1 MPLLPG
7 HRLGPYE
14 IVAPIGA
21 GGMGEVYKATDTR
34 LGRTVAIKTLD
45 GAHSERFQQEARAVA
60 ALNHPNICVLY
71 DVGPGYLVMEYID
84 GTPLHGPMALSEVL
98 HVATQMAGALDAAHA
113 KGILHRDLK
122 PANIMMTTSG
132 AKLLDFG
139 LAKILAEATDDAT
152 RTIAGT
158 VLGTASYMSPEQ
170 AQGKATDV
178 RSDVFSFGAVL
189 YELLTGRRVFERE
202 SLLDTLNAV
211 VREEP
216 RPLDSPASAIVMRCL
231 AKQPEKR
238 FQTIGDVNVALQQL
252 RSKAADVVQAPPS
265 IAVLPFANMSQNA
278 DDEYF
283 SDGLAEEII
292 NALAQVPGLKVIART
307 SAFAFKGKNEDIR
320 RIAETL
326 GVTNVLEG
334 SVRRAGPRI
343 RVTAQLIL
351 ASDGTHLWSQRYD
364 RELADI
370 FAVQDEIA
378 AAIADALKLKLSPA
392 PERRM
397 PSLPAYE
404 AYLRYRYYQWRFT
417 PEDSKRSRECLEQ
430 ALALDSGFA
439 LPYVGLADYHL
450 ALAAVGLLPSR
461 EAMTRA
467 RELAM
472 RALAIDPDLP
482 EAHAMLGIVAGVLD
496 FDWPETE
503 RRFRLATAREPITT
517 HMRQWNAYF
526 HLLSI
531 GRSAEAIR
539 HHDRVL
545 EEDPLSQM
553 WHYTS
558 AVSLLALG
566 SEEAALNE
574 SRKSV
579 ELDPQFWVGWML
591 QGLIHALHGRHP
603 ESMQCAETAVAGAA
617 RAPVA
622 IGLMAAALVNTGR
635 TVEAEPLLDE
645 LRSNAPTGPIGMAY
659 FYLARGDMDGAVEW
673 AGRAADQRV
682 ASLVTILIRPFESR
696 LRTSA
701 GWPALLKKLNLT
713 PAS

>member
-1 MPLLPG
+1 
-7 HRLGPYE
+7 
-14 IVAPIGA
+14 
-21 GGMGEVYKATDTR
+21 MGEVYKAIDTR

-45 GAHSERFQQEARAVA
+45 QAHGDRVQQEARAVA
-60 ALNHPNICVLY
+60 ALNHPNICVLH
-71 DVGPGYLVMEYID
+71 DVGPGYLVMEFID
-84 GTPLHGPMALSEVL
+84 GTPLHGPMPLTEALR
-98 HVATQMAGALDAAHA
+98 VAAQVADALDAAHA

-122 PANIMMTTSG
+122 PANIMMTSSG

-139 LAKILAEATDDAT
+139 LAKILVDTTDDAT
-152 RTIAGT
+152 RTMAGT
-158 VLGTASYMSPEQ
+158 VMGTASYMSPEQ
-170 AQGKATDV
+170 ALGKSTDV
-178 RSDVFSFGAVL
+178 RSDVFSFGAVF
-189 YELLTGRRVFERE
+189 YELLSGKRVFERE
-202 SLLDTLNAV
+202 SLLETLNAV

-216 RPLDSPASAIVMRCL
+216 RPLDSPAAAIVLRCL

-238 FQTIGDVNVALQQL
+238 FQTIGEV
-252 RSKAADVVQAPPS
+252 KAALAQVRSAPAAIASTAPS

-278 DDEYF
+278 DDEFF

-292 NALAQVPGLKVIART
+292 NALVQVPGLKVIART

-320 RIAETL
+320 KIAETL

-351 ASDGTHLWSQRYD
+351 AHDGTHLWSQRYD

-370 FAVQDEIA
+370 FAVQDDIA
-378 AAIADALKLKLSPA
+378 AAIAGALKLKLAPA

-404 AYLRYRYYQWRFT
+404 AYLKYRYYQWRFT
-417 PEDSKRSRECLEQ
+417 PEDSQRSKECLEQ
-430 ALALDSGFA
+430 ALALDPGFA

-450 ALAAVGLLPSR
+450 ALAAVGLLPSH

-467 RELAM
+467 RELAI
-472 RALAIDPDLP
+472 RALENDPNLS

-503 RRFRLATAREPITT
+503 RRFRLAMSREPISA

-531 GRSAEAIR
+531 GRLAEAR
-539 HHDRVL
+539 RQHERVI

-553 WHYTS
+553 WHYT
-558 AVSLLALG
+558 AALALLALG

-574 SRKSV
+574 CRKSV

-591 QGLIHALHGRHP
+591 LGLIHALHGRHA
-603 ESMQCAETAVAGAA
+603 ESMQCAEKAVAGAA

-635 TVEAEPLLDE
+635 TVDAEPLLDE
-645 LRSNAPTGPIGMAY
+645 LRSNTPTGPIGLAY

-673 AGRAADQRV
+673 AGKAADQRV

-713 PAS
+713 AAT

>member
-1 MPLLPG
+1 MPLSPG

-21 GGMGEVYKATDTR
+21 GGMGEVYKAIDTR

-84 GTPLHGPMALSEVL
+84 GTPLHGPMSLSEAL
-98 HVATQMAGALDAAHA
+98 QVATQMADALDAAHA

-122 PANIMMTTSG
+122 PANIMMTSSG

-139 LAKILAEATDDAT
+139 LAKILAQDSDDAT

-189 YELLTGRRVFERE
+189 YELLSGKRVFERE

-216 RPLDSPASAIVMRCL
+216 RPLDSPASSLVMRCL
-231 AKQPEKR
+231 AKPPEKR
-238 FQTIGDVNVALQQL
+238 FQTIGEVKAALQQL
-252 RSKAADVVQAPPS
+252 RSKPAEVGQALPS

-292 NALAQVPGLKVIART
+292 NALVQVPGLKVIART

-320 RIAETL
+320 KIAETL

-343 RVTAQLIL
+343 RVTAQLIH
-351 ASDGTHLWSQRYD
+351 ARDGTHLWSQRYD

-417 PEDSKRSRECLEQ
+417 PEDSQRSQRMSRAGARPRSRASHCRM
-430 ALALDSGFA
+430 SGS
-439 LPYVGLADYHL
+439 PTII
-450 ALAAVGLLPSR
+450 SR
-461 EAMTRA
+461 SR
-467 RELAM
+467 
-472 RALAIDPDLP
+472 
-482 EAHAMLGIVAGVLD
+482 
-496 FDWPETE
+496 
-503 RRFRLATAREPITT
+503 RLA
-517 HMRQWNAYF
+517 
-526 HLLSI
+526 
-531 GRSAEAIR
+531 
-539 HHDRVL
+539 V
-545 EEDPLSQM
+545 
-553 WHYTS
+553 
-558 AVSLLALG
+558 
-566 SEEAALNE
+566 
-574 SRKSV
+574 
-579 ELDPQFWVGWML
+579 
-591 QGLIHALHGRHP
+591 
-603 ESMQCAETAVAGAA
+603 
-617 RAPVA
+617 
-622 IGLMAAALVNTGR
+622 
-635 TVEAEPLLDE
+635 
-645 LRSNAPTGPIGMAY
+645 
-659 FYLARGDMDGAVEW
+659 
-673 AGRAADQRV
+673 
-682 ASLVTILIRPFESR
+682 SR
-696 LRTSA
+696 LVRR
-701 GWPALLKKLNLT
+701 
-713 PAS
+713 